1 MIILKTQTNK
11 NMEVQYLKESI
22 YKTYDELPLYLNADT
37 VAKLFGI
44 STSSAYELMREKDF
58 PSVRIGKRL
67 IVPKENLRT
76 WVEAHIGK

>member
-1 MIILKTQTNK
+1 MIKAL
-11 NMEVQYLKESI
+11 
-22 YKTYDELPLYLNADT
+22 YKSFDDLPLYLNAET

-44 STSSAYELMREKDF
+44 SISSAYELMREKDF

-67 IVPKENLRT
+67 IVPKENLQA